1 MKAALVILLKSNF
14 TTIDIKKENH
24 QKRYDAMEVMS
35 RKNVIRYFNSTSYS
49 VGAVALISCLVG
61 DAAKLPPLSPAAAV
75 AEHAYSFFRKA
86 CFYLG
91 GVSTKKKAFPPAFQI
106 SNRDFYV
113 SLQGKVSV

>member
-1 MKAALVILLKSNF
+1 MRSNF
-14 TTIDIKKENH
+14 I
-24 QKRYDAMEVMS
+24 RLFAVEVMS

-91 GVSTKKKAFPPAFQI
+91 GVST
-106 SNRDFYV
+106 SGE
-113 SLQGKVSV
+113 GKLREKETERERQREREREREVTLIQVAWRVIVEGIV